1 MNKILKRIVA
11 ESEVDEK
18 QQVADGLESLGFE
31 WCTTGGNCDAYCKK
45 LGENKTM
52 YVVDDSGISVPE
64 TLDGT
69 YMVVILE
76 NEGTDDESESVAE
89 FNGFEDFAAG
99 YKDMSNDQ
107 AQEY

>member
-69 YMVVILE
+69 YMVLILE

-99 YKDMSNDQ
+99 YKDMSNYQ